1 MKTIEE
7 IKQLLAVH
15 KSELM
20 QKYSIKK
27 IGIFGSYTR
36 GEQTEKSGIDIIVEF
51 KKGYKTFDNYMD
63 LKAFLEELFSI
74 KVDLIIESAIK
85 PNLKP
90 YILKEIQYA

>member
-90 YILKEIQYA
+90 YIFYLPYCR